1 VAVGGLVEQMYETHK
16 LDILVDLDGFGV
28 PQFHMLFAV
37 QAAPIQI
44 SFLGWPAS
52 TGSCPTRACDPIG
65 CVVHYSHSS
74 HTFETSNHRLEFPP
88 VYSGRSPGGPALF
101 DGPLHREADL
111 PAQQVFFSAF
121 SWLFFSLVA
130 LKLC

>member
-1 VAVGGLVEQMYETHK
+1 MYETDK

-52 TGSCPTRACDPIG
+52 TGSCPTRACGLGVSCTIFI
-65 CVVHYSHSS
+65 YSHII
-74 HTFETSNHRLEFPP
+74 
-88 VYSGRSPGGPALF
+88 
-101 DGPLHREADL
+101 
-111 PAQQVFFSAF
+111 
-121 SWLFFSLVA
+121 
-130 LKLC
+130 